1 MKQFN
6 EDVKEKRKQFR
17 SMKTMQ
23 GMPDKLVGVE
33 YLEWCDKK
41 EKEDEETLRYQAE

>member
-1 MKQFN
+1 
-6 EDVKEKRKQFR
+6 
-17 SMKTMQ
+17 MKTMQ

-41 EKEDEETLRYQAE
+41 EKDDAEILRCQAE